1 MIPDGD
7 DTYEAEWGM
16 RIAPGQSHRYIRY
29 THCPLADESNLDP
42 YNFPPLDA
50 LGRWEGLEEQVRWLK
65 EEYVVP
71 EGASTFFRNAW
82 DLCGLEN

>member
-1 MIPDGD
+1 
-7 DTYEAEWGM
+7 M
-16 RIAPGQSHRYIRY
+16 RIAPGQIHRYIRY
-29 THCPLADESNLDP
+29 THCPLAEESNLDS

-50 LGRWEGLEEQVRWLK
+50 LGRWEGLEEQVRRLK